1 MRHKALLFVL
11 AITSLIVPT
20 APASDARDLEQSST
34 RAFIPVLVFNLNGV
48 GGSLWQTDLWAT
60 NTSDQPVLYQ
70 IALCSQSCCCNATN
84 TLPPQST
91 LTIGGDSSRPAGR
104 WLPLDPAVHLEPRLR
119 DLSRNASSAGMELPL
134 VREADFRADEINLN
148 AITRDARFRVTLRIY
163 GLDAGGDVTVEQL
176 DANGNLL
183 RTTLVTLAP
192 PAVPGLLSGYAQV
205 ALDATPD
212 TTPIR
217 LRIRPRTS
225 NLRIWALASITNN
238 VTSEVTLV
246 QPYRQ

>member
-11 AITSLIVPT
+11 AITSLTVPT
-20 APASDARDLEQSST
+20 ASAADALEQSLT
-34 RAFIPVLVFNLNGV
+34 RVFIPVLVANLNGV
-48 GGSLWQTDLWAT
+48 GGSIWQTELWAT
-60 NTSDQPVLYQ
+60 NTSDQPVVYQ
-70 IALCSQSCCCNATN
+70 IAPCTLSCCCNATN
-84 TLPPQST
+84 TIPPQST
-91 LTIGGDSSRPAGR
+91 LTIGGDSPRPAGR
-104 WLPLDPAVHLEPRLR
+104 WLPLDPAVHLESRLR
-119 DLSRNASSAGMELPL
+119 DLSRNASSAGMEVPL

-148 AITRDARFRVTLRIY
+148 AIPRDARFRLTLRVY

-183 RTTLVTLAP
+183 STMVVTLAP
-192 PAVPGLLSGYAQV
+192 PAVPGLLLSGYAQV
-205 ALDATPD
+205 ALDTTPD
-212 TTPIR
+212 TTPLR

-238 VTSEVTLV
+238 ATSEVTLV